1 MKHTLIRL
9 DHSITIGNI
18 QENKHPSYNIIHPLS
33 PQTGYDRSRT
43 ATCLGGFPL
52 IQDDRTRGVGRLY
65 TRGLVRLSVCQRKG
79 KREIKRRQTLS
90 SSNTPRRILTRMSR
104 VASSNAASTLSP
116 LLALASTKSNPSSC
130 AHRSPSSV
138 GTCRISLDRS
148 LLLPTRM
155 HVRCGSACV
164 RTSASQ
170 VRACSKPIVRESC
183 QRWISDEQGT
193 TY

>member
-1 MKHTLIRL
+1 MKHALTIL
-9 DHSITIGNI
+9 DHSITTSNV
-18 QENKHPSYNIIHPLS
+18 QAQYDNKHPSYNILHPSLAS
-33 PQTGYDRSRT
+33 NGIYGRSRT
-43 ATCLGGFPL
+43 TTCLGAFPL
-52 IQDDRTRGVGRLY
+52 IQDDRTRGVGRLH

-79 KREIKRRQTLS
+79 KREIKGRRTLS

-104 VASSNAASTLSP
+104 AAASNAASTLAP
-116 LLALASTKSNPSSC
+116 LLALASAKSNPSSC

-138 GTCRISLDRS
+138 GTCRLSLERS
-148 LLLPTRM
+148 LLLPTRI

-183 QRWISDEQGT
+183 QC
-193 TY
+193 